1 VGPQLCV
8 HRVARSGATFRT
20 ARQPAKAGMA
30 DKKEAEEDIDTTR
43 YPADYDKWSDPFRIH
58 GRKPHAVLWTIQASL
73 NVTAVIICSA
83 AMIALRF
90 LMVPM
95 TMAYFVTFLQA
106 PIIDLFEKRP
116 MSCSQQVTEETKDLP
131 EEEQEME
138 EKLICNKTLD
148 PKRLALPRD
157 QRGNG
162 SMKGMMI
169 DCMLMGKF
177 PHMGAVVMCFVVSA
191 IGLLA
196 IFSFIGGAF
205 ADFAM
210 KEQEKVDN
218 GEESMAEALA
228 KMGNDYVDELEDSG
242 VKIFRPLICDM
253 RNQSVFEMLL
263 GEKDQGVRYVNA
275 MDPDNDMPSHR
286 GTDLVA
292 TVNILNLWDYTPTPY
307 SNCSKEKLFKTDV
320 SPDEYQTYDELM
332 MTVNTV
338 ITLVNDCV
346 LVMLLAL
353 YIIMERPEGRT
364 VSGDHPVME
373 EVEDLIKN
381 YINLKTMI
389 SAVTGILSGFFM
401 VISDTPLGL
410 IFGLLSFLLNFI
422 PNVGSAIAI
431 VLPLP
436 ILILSPQSDLQK
448 MIAFL
453 GPTLVQGYVGNV
465 LEPTLFGAAL
475 NLTAIS
481 ILLALVLFAAVWG
494 LPGAVICVPALGI
507 TKIVCHHTDHPQ
519 AKSYL
524 ASIREEKEVDDEKDI
539 YWAKLR
545 ARRNKREAAEAE
557 AMLAAEKNLG
567 IGSGYADPKELED
580 MGGD

>member
-1 VGPQLCV
+1 
-8 HRVARSGATFRT
+8 
-20 ARQPAKAGMA
+20 
-30 DKKEAEEDIDTTR
+30 
-43 YPADYDKWSDPFRIH
+43 
-58 GRKPHAVLWTIQASL
+58 
-73 NVTAVIICSA
+73 
-83 AMIALRF
+83 
-90 LMVPM
+90 
-95 TMAYFVTFLQA
+95 
-106 PIIDLFEKRP
+106 
-116 MSCSQQVTEETKDLP
+116 
-131 EEEQEME
+131 
-138 EKLICNKTLD
+138 
-148 PKRLALPRD
+148 
-157 QRGNG
+157 
-162 SMKGMMI
+162 
-169 DCMLMGKF
+169 
-177 PHMGAVVMCFVVSA
+177 MCFVVSA

-263 GEKDQGVRYVNA
+263 GEKDQGVRYMNA

-364 VSGDHPVME
+364 VSGDHAVME

-567 IGSGYADPKELED
+567 IGSGYAED
-580 MGGD
+580 RKSVV